1 MINHS
6 PGPPSPET
14 AKSKSSSRFAESNV
28 MASAGLR
35 DAVVG
40 PHANKS
46 TQSGSKYGKTG
57 VFTTLLLG
65 RSALPAREALQ
76 PVRRVRLT

>member
-1 MINHS
+1 MTNHS
-6 PGPPSPET
+6 PGPPSPEA
-14 AKSKSSSRFAESNV
+14 AKSKSSSRFAESNA

-40 PHANKS
+40 PHANNKS

-57 VFTTLLLG
+57 VFT
-65 RSALPAREALQ
+65 ALAL
-76 PVRRVRLT
+76 